1 MPPDERRIEQTVGF
15 AARSSS
21 AIRPVGNRKKRDG

>member
-1 MPPDERRIEQTVGF
+1 MPPNERIEQTVGF

-21 AIRPVGNRKKRDG
+21 AIRWTEWRTAI